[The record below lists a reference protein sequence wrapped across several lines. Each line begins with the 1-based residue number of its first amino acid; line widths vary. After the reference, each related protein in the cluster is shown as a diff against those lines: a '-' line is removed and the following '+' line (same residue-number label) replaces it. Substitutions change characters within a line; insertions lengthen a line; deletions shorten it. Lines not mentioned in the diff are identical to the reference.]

1 MPTDNFSGSLFKGT
15 AAYYD
20 RFRPGISPELAR
32 LLIVVA
38 SECSGP
44 QRLLDLGTG
53 SGQVPAAI
61 GWNFKSVIC
70 FDTDREMLGFA
81 RRRLQGLV
89 DNGIDVTLIAAR
101 AEEFVVPPDW
111 LASLVTISRA
121 FHWMDRELVLSRLDS
136 VVAANGAV
144 AVFADRSLWN
154 ADSEWKQI
162 VKQCI
167 TDYLGPERRAGSG
180 TYSLDD
186 RPHADVLTTS
196 PFSEVE
202 EYVIP
207 VRRTWTVDTVIGNLF
222 STSFASRAV
231 LGSKA
236 DAFESDLRERLAP
249 FSHSLVE
256 DNAFA
261 VQIGRRPCR

>member
-1 MPTDNFSGSLFKGT
+1 MPTDNFSESLFQGT
-15 AAYYD
+15 ASYYD
-20 RFRPGISPELAR
+20 RFRPGISPELAQ
-32 LLIVVA
+32 LLIRAA
-38 SECSGP
+38 SVCSAS

-61 GWNFKSVIC
+61 GQNFKSVIC
-70 FDTDREMLGFA
+70 IDTDREMLGFA
-81 RRRLQGLV
+81 RRRLRSLV
-89 DNGIDVTLIAAR
+89 DDGIEVTLIAAR
-101 AEEFVVPPDW
+101 AEEFLVPPDR

-121 FHWMDRELVLSRLDS
+121 FHWMDREFVLSRLDS
-136 VVAANGAV
+136 IVAANGAV
-144 AVFADRSLWN
+144 AVFADHSFWN
-154 ADSEWKQI
+154 PDSEWKQI

-167 TDYLGPERRAGSG
+167 TDYLGLERRAGSG
-180 TYSLDD
+180 TYSIDD
-186 RPHADVLTTS
+186 RPHADVLAAS
-196 PFSEVE
+196 AFSEVE
-202 EYVIP
+202 ESVIP
-207 VRRTWTVDTVIGNLF
+207 VRRTWTVDSVIGNLF

-236 DAFESDLRERLAP
+236 DIFESDLRERLDP

>member
-1 MPTDNFSGSLFKGT
+1 MPTDNVSGSLFQGT
-15 AAYYD
+15 ATYYD
-20 RFRPGISPELAR
+20 RFRPGISPELAK

-38 SECSGP
+38 AECSGP

-61 GWNFKSVIC
+61 GRNFKSVIC
-70 FDTDREMLGFA
+70 IDRDQEMLGFA
-81 RRRLQGLV
+81 RRRLHSLV
-89 DNGIDVTLIAAR
+89 DNGIEVTLIAAR
-101 AEEFVVPPDW
+101 AEDFVVPAGW

-121 FHWMDRELVLSRLDS
+121 FHWLDRELVLSRLDS
-136 VVAANGAV
+136 VVAAKGAV
-144 AVFADRSLWN
+144 AVFADRSFWN

-167 TDYLGPERRAGSG
+167 TDYLGSERRAGSG
-180 TYSLDD
+180 TYSIDG
-186 RPHADVLTTS
+186 RPHADVLTAS
-196 PFSEVE
+196 AFSEVE
-202 EYVIP
+202 ESVIP
-207 VRRTWTVDTVIGNLF
+207 ARRTWTVDSVIGNLF

-236 DAFESDLRERLAP
+236 EAFESDLRERLAP

-261 VQIGRRPCR
+261 VQIGRRPRR

>member
-1 MPTDNFSGSLFKGT
+1 MPEVI
-15 AAYYD
+15 D
-20 RFRPGISPELAR
+20 RHFE
-32 LLIVVA
+32 
-38 SECSGP
+38 
-44 QRLLDLGTG
+44 
-53 SGQVPAAI
+53 
-61 GWNFKSVIC
+61 SVIGV
-70 FDTDREMLGFA
+70 DADQEMLSFA
-81 RRRLQGLV
+81 RRRLHSLV
-89 DNGIDVTLIAAR
+89 DNGIEVTLIAAR
-101 AEEFVVPPDW
+101 AEEFLVPPDW

-121 FHWMDRELVLSRLDS
+121 FHWMNRERVLSRLDS
-136 VVAANGAV
+136 VVAPDGAV
-144 AVFADRSLWN
+144 AVFADRSFWN

-180 TYSLDD
+180 TYSIDD
-186 RPHADVLTTS
+186 RPYADVLNAS
-196 PFSEVE
+196 AFGEVE
-202 EYVIP
+202 EFVIP
-207 VRRTWTVDTVIGNLF
+207 VRRTWTVDSVIGNLF

-236 DAFESDLRERLAP
+236 DVFESDLSERLAP